1 MTSELLLIENIR
13 AGMSKYTVKTTEP
26 SAVSIADIFG
36 NMFKWTSSLYKLG
49 NWYMCGTSN
58 DDNLVVAFASQRS
71 AAGILWN
78 VLVNMMIDDL
88 KLQHQSHQTGS
99 TKKYR
104 NGYVSNPYIIPDKE
118 MYQLDA
124 DINPESVGFRIGEH
138 IGFNSSHP
146 NNVERIVTNIIDGG
160 GVQTRNDI
168 QDAITD
174 TYGCETLDDMFKLI
188 AVDPVTF
195 VHTPIHRDKFIANND
210 INARVEIID
219 MYIKEYAE
227 SIVQGSEYVI

>member
-26 SAVSIADIFG
+26 SAVSIYDVFG
-36 NMFKWTSSLYKLG
+36 NTFKWTSSLYRLG
-49 NWYMCGTSN
+49 NGYMCGTSN
-58 DDNLVVAFASQRS
+58 DDNLVVAFESQRS

-78 VLVNMMIDDL
+78 VLVNMMIADL

-104 NGYVSNPYIIPDKE
+104 NGYTSNPYIIPDKE

-138 IGFNSSHP
+138 IGFNASHP
-146 NNVERIVTNIIDGG
+146 NNAERIVTNIIDGG